1 MSFFTSEFEHLA
13 EKNYTVELGCSLA
26 KKSSVNPDEFGL
38 TIYNLP
44 FSRTPIS
51 VNNIKAYK
59 QLKKL
64 VKEKHYDIV
73 HCHTPNAAAIT
84 RLACKGIR
92 KKGTKVVYTAHGF
105 HFYKGASR
113 KNWMIYYPVE
123 WVCAH
128 WCDTIITINSED
140 YELAKKKLK
149 AKKVEYIPGVGI
161 DLNKFGNTAINIKEK
176 RKELGIPEDAVVL
189 LSVGELNK
197 NKNHETVLRAIEG
210 MDVYYLIAG
219 KGDKEEKL
227 FEIAK
232 EVGMQERVK
241 LLGYRRDVDELLI
254 ASDIFVFPSFREGL
268 SVSLME
274 TMASGRPAVVSQIR
288 GNNDLIDKN
297 GGALFNPY
305 SVSECKVAI
314 QTVINSD
321 REKMGR
327 YNKEKVKK
335 FSLDIV
341 LRKIDEIYG
350 E

>member
-1 MSFFTSEFEHLA
+1 MDDLLS
-13 EKNYTVELGCSLA
+13 
-26 KKSSVNPDEFGL
+26 
-38 TIYNLP
+38 
-44 FSRTPIS
+44 
-51 VNNIKAYK
+51 
-59 QLKKL
+59 
-64 VKEKHYDIV
+64 
-73 HCHTPNAAAIT
+73 
-84 RLACKGIR
+84 
-92 KKGTKVVYTAHGF
+92 
-105 HFYKGASR
+105 
-113 KNWMIYYPVE
+113 VE